1 MVPPTPLASLSSL
14 ADRSRYHSLSEA
26 RVISNS
32 RVCKIAA
39 EFVYLALPVLPR
51 DTPRKEDARNV
62 FPVSTIPFAIFLTL
76 SPILLSPLA
85 NSIGKPLRLDARP
98 LFTIGS
104 AGASSGNSVE
114 RRAFRDALLLGAAE
128 LERLFELDG
137 VEPDGSRN
145 PA

>member
-26 RVISNS
+26 RVKSNS
-32 RVCKIAA
+32 RVYKIAA

-51 DTPRKEDARNV
+51 DTPRKEEARNV
-62 FPVSTIPFAIFLTL
+62 FPVSTIPFAIFLTF
-76 SPILLSPLA
+76 SPILFSPLA
-85 NSIGKPLRLDARP
+85 NSIGSPLRLVDRP
-98 LFTIGS
+98 LFTFGRT
-104 AGASSGNSVE
+104 GAPSGNSV
-114 RRAFRDALLLGAAE
+114 DCCALRGALLGAAE
-128 LERLFELDG
+128 LERLFELGG